1 MIDVT
6 ELNALI
12 AKTES
17 AEEITPDKLYA
28 KEWNIV
34 LNVVKAIAETINNPS
49 VVVET
54 SENYLSIADTN
65 GNEIVRLNN
74 NIEVK
79 TNGDLYVAGNKIN

>member
-17 AEEITPDKLYA
+17 AEQITQDKLYA
-28 KEWNIV
+28 KEWNV
-34 LNVVKAIAETINNPS
+34 LLNVVKAIADALNNPS
-49 VVVET
+49 IKVET
-54 SENYLSIADTN
+54 SDNHLSIADAN

-74 NIEVK
+74 NLEVK
-79 TNGDLYVAGNKIN
+79 ANGDLYVANTKIN